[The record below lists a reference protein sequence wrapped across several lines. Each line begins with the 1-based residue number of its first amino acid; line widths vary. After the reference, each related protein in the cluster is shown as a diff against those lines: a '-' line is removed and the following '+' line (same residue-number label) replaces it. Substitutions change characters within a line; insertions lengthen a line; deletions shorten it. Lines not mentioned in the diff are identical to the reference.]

1 MTEGADVLGV
11 AKAEMRTGAGDW
23 AEAAAQWGQVTAAN
37 PVNGDYWARLAE
49 ADFAAKE
56 YAAAREAYGAS

>member
-23 AEAAAQWGQVTAAN
+23 AEAAAQWGQVTA
-37 PVNGDYWARLAE
+37 G
-49 ADFAAKE
+49 
-56 YAAAREAYGAS
+56 